1 MYITKEFKTYTL
13 NFEEIYT
20 NHYKIIHYLLKQYH
34 IKYNYD
40 EFYQLLLI
48 KLWQLSLAY
57 DSTSSITLNSFL
69 YTRLKF
75 YLIDLFRREKLKF
88 ETIDLET
95 SEINSSLNAFYN
107 PYLFNY
113 LHDIQPLLRPHEYT
127 WLNFYMQG
135 YKQYEIAKLMGVS
148 TTTIK
153 KYKSS
158 TFNKLQTYYHEGV

>member
-1 MYITKEFKTYTL
+1 M
-13 NFEEIYT
+13 NFEKIYA

-48 KLWQLSLAY
+48 KLWQLSLIY
-57 DSTSSITLNSFL
+57 DSISSITLISFL

-75 YLIDLFRREKLKF
+75 YLIDLFRHEKVKI

-95 SEINSSLNAFYN
+95 AEINSSMNSFYKQY
-107 PYLFNY
+107 PLNY
-113 LHDIQPLLRPHEYT
+113 LQDVQSLLRPHEYT
-127 WLNFYMQG
+127 WLKFYMQG

-153 KYKSS
+153 KYKSL

>member
-1 MYITKEFKTYTL
+1 MS
-13 NFEEIYT
+13 FEEIYT

-48 KLWQLSLAY
+48 KLWQLSLVY
-57 DSTSSITLNSFL
+57 DSNSSISLNSFL

-75 YLIDLFRREKLKF
+75 YLIDLFRREKFKP
-88 ETIDLET
+88 ETVNIDT
-95 SEINSSLNAFYN
+95 PIMNSSLKFSHY
-107 PYLFNY
+107 PQLYSWLQDVE
-113 LHDIQPLLRPHEYT
+113 HLLLVHEYT
-127 WLNFYMQG
+127 WLSYYVKG

-158 TFNKLQTYYHEGV
+158 AFNKLQTYYQVGV

>member
-95 SEINSSLNAFYN
+95 SEINSSLNAFITLIFSIIYTI
-107 PYLFNY
+107 FNHFFAHTNT
-113 LHDIQPLLRPHEYT
+113 L
-127 WLNFYMQG
+127 G
-135 YKQYEIAKLMGVS
+135 
-148 TTTIK
+148 
-153 KYKSS
+153 S
-158 TFNKLQTYYHEGV
+158 TFICKVINNMKLLN